1 MDNIRSSNVYLN
13 MPDSRME
20 GNKKEE
26 EVLGED
32 ADSDNDS
39 SWTKGRRKRKKL
51 PHWTRLP
58 LASDDD
64 DDEKAKYADWT
75 LDVTVSNGSDDVVIS
90 YLVHKCLI
98 GLQSDYFE
106 GIFRDPEEG
115 GFSESHQKRSAIK
128 LPESVVVTIEHFEIL
143 LDYLYTDKLVIE
155 PDNAVAMVYFGDY
168 FGIELLQDQAQSFIR
183 ELIKTKFLND
193 IPSSIVRMQKLLTA
207 LYQDAKCLAM
217 EELQEAIVYE
227 CAGKPRLMMS
237 KEHCTSLDVLDK
249 EFWCRVWDARKFH
262 TPTELSTKLWSISV
276 AHFIELHYSNIVDLE
291 RFFELTCLS
300 SLPFV
305 SAEVAVFLIEEEQRM
320 RTAANEETAQKKDD
334 DKKLT
339 CLQQRCIDSLI
350 DSDTGNWKIPKPR
363 SLLQAKIQ
371 NLPPIVLGSMLL
383 CTMNTKEMPTGTDSI
398 RVSGAG
404 SEVVN
409 GVYMK
414 SGLQNGDPI
423 FTKVGLFEGSNV
435 LFHLYRFEDGHFYIT
450 VLPEGSVLNTTED
463 INLYMSTN
471 EEEDFSLGMSWE
483 TLHEGE
489 VPSPTFQFV

>member
-1 MDNIRSSNVYLN
+1 
-13 MPDSRME
+13 
-20 GNKKEE
+20 
-26 EVLGED
+26 
-32 ADSDNDS
+32 
-39 SWTKGRRKRKKL
+39 
-51 PHWTRLP
+51 
-58 LASDDD
+58 
-64 DDEKAKYADWT
+64 
-75 LDVTVSNGSDDVVIS
+75 
-90 YLVHKCLI
+90 
-98 GLQSDYFE
+98 
-106 GIFRDPEEG
+106 
-115 GFSESHQKRSAIK
+115 
-128 LPESVVVTIEHFEIL
+128 
-143 LDYLYTDKLVIE
+143 
-155 PDNAVAMVYFGDY
+155 MVYFGDY
-168 FGIELLQDQAQSFIR
+168 FGIKLLQDQAQSFIR
-183 ELIKTKFLND
+183 ELITTKFLND

-237 KEHCTSLDVLDK
+237 KERCTSLDVLDK
-249 EFWCRVWDARKFH
+249 EFWCRVWDSRKFH

-276 AHFIELHYSNIVDLE
+276 AQFIELHYSNIAVATPVLTGGLPPAGGVVSSGTTGGKVTAVSVEEPDLGS
-291 RFFELTCLS
+291 FYELTCLS
-300 SLPFV
+300 SLPFI

-320 RTAANEETAQKKDD
+320 CTAANEETAQKKDD

-423 FTKVGLFEGSNV
+423 FTKVGLYEGSNA
-435 LFHLYRFEDGHFYIT
+435 LFHLYRFHDGFFYIST
-450 VLPEGSVLNTTED
+450 IPEGSVLNTTED
-463 INLYMSTN
+463 IDLYMSTN
-471 EEEDFSLGMSWE
+471 ADERFSLGMSWE